1 MDARQKR
8 DGGMDKMGEG
18 EWKIQVSSYGM
29 NKSGK
34 QKVQHRAYGHWYCN
48 III

>member
-1 MDARQKR
+1 MNKQTSRNRPINAKNKLMDARQKR

-29 NKSGK
+29 NKSW
-34 QKVQHRAYGHWYCN
+34 R
-48 III
+48 